1 MNKGET
7 FNRMSD
13 DPEWWE
19 FGPEE
24 RSKVDD
30 FIKRFNLRPG
40 DRVLEPGCGTGRFS
54 ELLAATVGPNGRVLA
69 CDTSPAMIAQAR
81 TRRLGAAVEFA
92 CAPVLEAGAA
102 GPWDA
107 IVCFNVLPHLL
118 PIAEHLR
125 TMRGWMR
132 PGASLWI
139 CHSASRQCIN
149 DIHAEAGT
157 RWISR
162 IDTGPWEEPGHSP
175 CLRRPRRHPLRRRVG
190 RLRTAGFQD
199 VRFPGI
205 ASGAGCD

>member
-149 DIHAEAGT
+149 DIHAEAGMPDH
-157 RWISR
+157 RVPAL
-162 IDTGPWEEPGHSP
+162 DD
-175 CLRRPRRHPLRRRVG
+175 LRDLLENAGLGWGGGEDLADRYWALG
-190 RLRTAGFQD
+190 RAG
-199 VRFPGI
+199 
-205 ASGAGCD
+205 S